1 MNLANKIT
9 LLRILLI
16 PVFVLF
22 LVWNVK
28 YIAAVMFLLIALT
41 DALDGYI
48 ARKRKE
54 VTELGKLIDPLA
66 DKLLVS
72 AALIFLIG
80 KGIPA
85 WMVFLI
91 IAREFAV
98 TGLRVLAASKHGGI
112 IHASKLGKAKTIS
125 QFVGIIAV
133 IIGLRYSWIMMLA
146 ATLFTVVSGIDY
158 FIKNRKVFRI

>member
-54 VTELGKLIDPLA
+54 VATHADLI
-66 DKLLVS
+66 
-72 AALIFLIG
+72 
-80 KGIPA
+80 
-85 WMVFLI
+85 
-91 IAREFAV
+91 
-98 TGLRVLAASKHGGI
+98 
-112 IHASKLGKAKTIS
+112 
-125 QFVGIIAV
+125 
-133 IIGLRYSWIMMLA
+133 
-146 ATLFTVVSGIDY
+146 
-158 FIKNRKVFRI
+158 